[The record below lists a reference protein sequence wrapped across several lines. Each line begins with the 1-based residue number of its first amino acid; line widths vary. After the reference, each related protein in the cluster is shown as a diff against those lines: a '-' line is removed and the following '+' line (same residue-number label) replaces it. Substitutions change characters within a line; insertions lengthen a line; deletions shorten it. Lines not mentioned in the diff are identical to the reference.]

1 VKEKLIES
9 RNDFRGGL
17 NVYLSPDLLS
27 PNELIET
34 QNARI
39 DTDGPVIKRTGSR
52 RLHASALNAATE
64 IKGSFQWDG
73 PSGSQLVAICNGDLF
88 YRNLSSG
95 EFAAFTQVD
104 PGATDAFSTTSPALF
119 ATLRGSESGA
129 PLRLYISSG
138 GKLYEWTGTTLSRLD
153 GVTSSTGHFAPDAS
167 LIATYH
173 LRLFTNSIL
182 RPQHLVWSRIGNGRV
197 FKGGLGSDGGT
208 AMVSAIQADDIVNLQ
223 TLGRSLLIF
232 TNNSISRL
240 AGYSAADIQIEQ
252 DTEGV
257 SPDVGCVG
265 ATAAIRAEHLIF
277 FVADRGC
284 YLASEGA
291 IAPVGLKIQPLFDAM
306 DRTRLTKIVV
316 GLHRGRN
323 EIWVAYT
330 GSGDSS
336 LNKSVLVYNLRH
348 QAWYGPFTYTFGISS
363 FTSYEDLNGD
373 EYLIAGCSDG
383 FMRHMDTGTLD
394 DVTSAGSGGTSYDWT
409 VEFAPFTFND
419 PSQAYALR
427 KAYMQMIVPDI
438 QTFIQERS
446 QWDTAFS
453 GGINALAGG
462 YSTSTLLKTY
472 GVDLSSSG
480 PRPRIRVIDNQST
493 IFPEIHGIMLEAS
506 AMIRRF

>member
-1 VKEKLIES
+1 VKEKVIES

-17 NVYLSPDLLS
+17 NVYLSPDLLA
-27 PNELIET
+27 PNELLET
-34 QNARI
+34 QNARV

-64 IKGSFQWDG
+64 IKGSYQWDG

-104 PGATDAFSTTSPALF
+104 PGVTDAFSTTAAAVFS
-119 ATLRGSESGA
+119 TLRGSESGA
-129 PLRLYISSG
+129 PLRLYIASG
-138 GKLYEWTGTTLSRLD
+138 GKLYEWTGITLSRLD
-153 GVTSSTGHFAPDAS
+153 GVTSSVGHFAPDAS
-167 LIATYH
+167 LLATYH

-208 AMVSAIQADDIVNLQ
+208 AMVSAIQADSIVNIQ
-223 TLGRSLLIF
+223 TLGRSLLMF
-232 TNNSISRL
+232 ANNSISRL

-265 ATAAIRAEHLIF
+265 ATAAVRAEHLIF

-291 IAPVGLKIQPLFDAM
+291 IAPVGLKVQPIFDAM
-306 DRTRLTKIVV
+306 DRTRLDKIVT
-316 GLHRGRN
+316 GLHKGRS

-330 GSGDSS
+330 GPSDSS

-348 QAWYGPFTYTFGISS
+348 QAWYGPFTYSFGISS
-363 FTSYEDLNGD
+363 FLSYEDANGD
-373 EYLIAGCSDG
+373 EYLVAGGSDG
-383 FMRHMDTGTLD
+383 FMRHMDTGSLD
-394 DVTSAGSGGTSYDWT
+394 DVLSSGSGGSAYNWR
-409 VEFAPFTFND
+409 VEFAPFSFND
-419 PSQAYALR
+419 PHQVYALR
-427 KAYMQMIVPDI
+427 RAYAQMIVPDI
-438 QTFIQERS
+438 QTFLEERTQYDS
-446 QWDTAFS
+446 GFS
-453 GGINALAGG
+453 GGQNILGDF
-462 YSTSTLLKTY
+462 STSTELRSY
-472 GVDLSSSG
+472 PVDLG
-480 PRPRIRVIDNQST
+480 TTGLRPRIRIYDNQST
-493 IFPEIHGIMLEAS
+493 LFPEIHGIIVEATP
-506 AMIRRF
+506 MIRHK